1 MRRKCRFSVNKT
13 FMNSSWNVVTMDGA
27 NLDIVLWKS
36 AIDYYNNKR
45 RIKFSQI
52 ENHHQLSVCVYLIC
66 ICTKVWWIMKWIST
80 NKKSLFWYLIK
91 IPKVLSDVLKVSL
104 LPGRSLPLTWT
115 QSVKVLVMFCIWRIW
130 RNISSTPLS
139 LDGSKSCQWMICA

>member
-1 MRRKCRFSVNKT
+1 
-13 FMNSSWNVVTMDGA
+13 MNSSWNVVTMDGA

-66 ICTKVWWIMKWIST
+66 ICTKV
-80 NKKSLFWYLIK
+80 
-91 IPKVLSDVLKVSL
+91 
-104 LPGRSLPLTWT
+104 
-115 QSVKVLVMFCIWRIW
+115 
-130 RNISSTPLS
+130 
-139 LDGSKSCQWMICA
+139 